1 MATTY
6 TVKRGDTLSAIALRY
21 NTTVNNLVKLNNIAN
36 PDYIIVGQVLKL
48 SGTATPVT
56 TNTTKKVNVTNF
68 GLQSGTDR
76 TIYAAWSFDTAN
88 TKEYKVEWQY
98 STGQTVWFDGSITT
112 VTRKQST
119 YSAPANADK
128 VRFRALPVA
137 NTKTSGGKTVP
148 YWYGATWSTW
158 KYFSMK
164 DIPPAT
170 PSKPTISIKTVD
182 GKDSIEVYVGSRP
195 TPAPSIIEVNIAQDD
210 KWGYKTQ
217 KVNASK
223 FNYDGSVFW
232 TTAILTGS
240 KYNAKIRTYLNGM
253 YSEWSEASDFAL
265 TRPLPPSEITKCG
278 IDADKKELY
287 VEWTASKNA
296 KSYEVQYV
304 TTLSDFDKANVT
316 PNSIET
322 EITNCTLGIESGSDY
337 HIRVRAKNDEG
348 VSEWTPVSSTSLK
361 DRPAAPLVR
370 ASHKKCELNEPLTL
384 YWLHQSSDGA
394 QIKYADLEVYVDGS
408 KDIIETIEYKEEDNK
423 EESGT
428 EGSINNWKEYTIE
441 AGTFKDE
448 SIVQWRVRTASG
460 ETLGEWSRLN
470 TVYMCRKPVLTLTI
484 LDSVS
489 GNSISSSDEN
499 PSSLTLSSLPLR
511 ILFDV
516 DTDVNVQKVL
526 IYNISIKSNQTYD
539 TVDNLGNPDRVYSND
554 IVYSNIFDVSA
565 IEPDYIDLSAGDVN
579 LTSGISYTISCTV
592 STDLFSSS
600 EPVSLSFVTAWST
613 TSYSVD
619 AEIYVNEDDY
629 TASIV
634 PYCEN
639 SSGLRSEDML
649 LFVYRRNYDGGYTL
663 IAGDIQNGGGTSVTD
678 PHPALDYARYRIV
691 AMSKSTGAI
700 LYNDLPGYPIKCSSI
715 IIQWNERWD
724 NFDVSVDG
732 VEDPTWTG
740 SLLKL
745 NYNIDISSKVKSD
758 SALVGYIG
766 RENPV
771 SYYGTQVNESGSWNV
786 AIKKDDI
793 DTLYAL
799 RRLSKWRGDA
809 YVREPSGIG
818 YWANVVVTYNKKH
831 KDMTIPV
838 TLEVTRV
845 EGGV

>member
-6 TVKRGDTLSAIALRY
+6 TVKRGDTLSEIALRY

-48 SGTATPVT
+48 SGTATLVT

-164 DIPPAT
+164 DVPPAA

-182 GKDSIEVYVGSRP
+182 GKDNIEVYVGSRP

-232 TTAILTGS
+232 TTTILTGS

-253 YSEWSEASDFAL
+253 YSEWSEASDFKL

-278 IDADKKELY
+278 IDADKLQLY
-287 VEWTASKNA
+287 VEWKASKTA
-296 KSYEVQYV
+296 KNYIVQY
-304 TTLSDFDKANVT
+304 TTNRNDFSSSTAT
-316 PNSIET
+316 PNEVT
-322 EITNCTLGIESGSDY
+322 VTDTHCTIDVESGHDY
-337 HIRVRAKNDEG
+337 YIRVKAVNDEG
-348 VSEWTPVSSTSLK
+348 ESEWTAVSSTSLK
-361 DRPAAPLVR
+361 DRPAAPLTQTLKTKYEVG
-370 ASHKKCELNEPLTL
+370 EPLTFS
-384 YWLHQSSDGA
+384 WLHQSSDEA
-394 QIKYADLEVYVDGS
+394 KIKYADLEIYIDGQ
-408 KDIIETIEYKEEDNK
+408 KQITETFEYAEEDNK
-423 EESGT
+423 DE
-428 EGSINNWKEYTIE
+428 NQWKEHTIDTSGYKNG
-441 AGTFKDE
+441 AV
-448 SIVQWRVRTASG
+448 VQWRVRTASG
-460 ETLGEWSRLN
+460 DTLGEWSKLD
-470 TVYMCRKPVLTLTI
+470 TIYIYISPTLDLTI
-484 LDSVS
+484 SDINDNSVS
-489 GNSISSSDEN
+489 STDETSSV
-499 PSSLTLSSLPLR
+499 LTLSSLPLK
-511 ILFDV
+511 IDLVAKPSADL
-516 DTDVNVQKVL
+516 QKAACYT
-526 IYNISIKSNQTYD
+526 ITIKSNQQYN
-539 TVDNLGNPDRVYSND
+539 TVDNLGNPDIVYKD
-554 IVYSNIFDVSA
+554 EIVYSQVFDANIS
-565 IEPDYIDLSAGDVN
+565 DYSNAFSVELSAGDVN
-579 LTSGISYTISCTV
+579 LSNEVSYTVSCTV
-592 STDLFSSS
+592 STDLSLTSN
-600 EPVSLSFVTAWST
+600 PVSLTFYTAWT
-613 TSYSVD
+613 KTSYSVD
-619 AEIYVNEDDY
+619 AEIYINEDDY

-634 PYCEN
+634 PYCEDATGN
-639 SSGLRSEDML
+639 RSEDML

-663 IAGDIQNGGGTSVTD
+663 VAGDIQNGGGTSVTD

-715 IIQWNERWD
+715 IIQWDERWN

-771 SYYGTQVNESGSWNV
+771 SYYGTQVNESGNWNV